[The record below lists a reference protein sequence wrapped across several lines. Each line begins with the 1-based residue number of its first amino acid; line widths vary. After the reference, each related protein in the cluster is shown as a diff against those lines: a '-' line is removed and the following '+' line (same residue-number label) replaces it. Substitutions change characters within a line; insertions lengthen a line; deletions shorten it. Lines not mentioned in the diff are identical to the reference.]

1 VTVNRLLHCD
11 GSPRKVR
18 GVTSTPMTA
27 TLRVTEVYP
36 EITVADAHPER
47 SQTQEVGHN
56 RTAASKTQPKKTG
69 AELKSS
75 ADRSRSGAEEHS
87 RQTLRERVVES
98 ERPKAK
104 NKY

>member
-1 VTVNRLLHCD
+1 
-11 GSPRKVR
+11 
-18 GVTSTPMTA
+18 MTT

-56 RTAASKTQPKKTG
+56 RTAASKTQPEVAGAG
-69 AELKSS
+69 AELKST
-75 ADRSRSGAEEHS
+75 AEEQLDTEDGGVKDTAGENRGGAKEHS
-87 RQTLRERVVES
+87 REALRERVTES

-104 NKY
+104 NEY